1 MEQLAKGIYVETAY
15 AGVNVGAILT
25 QKGIIA
31 VDTPS
36 YPRYAREWAARLHRL
51 SHYPVQFVVLTD
63 CHGDRILN
71 TRWFHAPI
79 VAHQATSERL
89 NSYDKRYP
97 QPLLES
103 LVARNPDSGREL
115 NMNPVERPSLS
126 FSQDMSLCKGEHEI
140 ILVAAQGPTAGNL
153 WLYLPNEAILFA
165 GDTVVVDTHPLL
177 AEANSQEWLATLE
190 RLQSWPEEITTIV
203 PGRGPLCDKSAIQP
217 IRDYIQRMR
226 QRVGQHVAEKRP
238 REETTIYIP
247 EFLAMFPLYTL
258 PPEWMRRQIKL
269 SLDRIYDEIKLAY
282 NGVNVSLQAE
292 VVTE

>member
-1 MEQLAKGIYVETAY
+1 
-15 AGVNVGAILT
+15 
-25 QKGIIA
+25 
-31 VDTPS
+31 
-36 YPRYAREWAARLHRL
+36 
-51 SHYPVQFVVLTD
+51 
-63 CHGDRILN
+63 
-71 TRWFHAPI
+71 
-79 VAHQATSERL
+79 
-89 NSYDKRYP
+89 
-97 QPLLES
+97 
-103 LVARNPDSGREL
+103 
-115 NMNPVERPSLS
+115 MNPVERPSLS